1 MFEACMN
8 VARRWPGA
16 TAKPSA
22 AWTGPN
28 TIGNVLVY
36 GPPRNTLGFNC
47 VAHRRRKYGF
57 PTCSAFYRLGI
68 GINLK

>member
-16 TAKPSA
+16 TTKPSA

-28 TIGNVLVY
+28 TVGNVLVY
-36 GPPRNTLGFNC
+36 GPPRNTLGFSLC
-47 VAHRRRKYGF
+47 SYGRRQYG
-57 PTCSAFYRLGI
+57 PTCSAFYRSI
-68 GINLK
+68 GINMK